1 MAPEDSE
8 EINDS
13 ALEGGFREEEQR
25 RHEKDPLLD
34 TMTHKGWWVS
44 STAIILLRPP
54 FEAPL

>member
-25 RHEKDPLLD
+25 CHEKDPLLD

-44 STAIILLRPP
+44 SSAIILLRPP